1 MGALH
6 FIIRAKRA
14 GVWARTKDHSRG
26 EIGVDGLEILDIL
39 GDNEEEH
46 GGRGRGKRVK
56 EKRMR
61 KEDREEN
68 NKEREER
75 KENGEL
81 RKEKGE
87 LRKENGEWR
96 KENREK
102 RKEKGERKNES
113 NTFCKRA

>member
-75 KENGEL
+75 KENGE
-81 RKEKGE
+81 R
-87 LRKENGEWR
+87 
-96 KENREK
+96 
-102 RKEKGERKNES
+102 RKEKGERRKEKGE
-113 NTFCKRA
+113 KRKRKRKRKRKKKEK

>member
-1 MGALH
+1 MGAH
-6 FIIRAKRA
+6 KRLLE
-14 GVWARTKDHSRG
+14 G
-26 EIGVDGLEILDIL
+26 EIGIDGLEILDIL

-75 KENGEL
+75 KENGER
-81 RKEKGE
+81 RKEKRE
-87 LRKENGEWR
+87 RK
-96 KENREK
+96 
-102 RKEKGERKNES
+102 RKNES
-113 NTFCKRA
+113 NTFCKLQKGMTNS

>member
-1 MGALH
+1 MGALP

-26 EIGVDGLEILDIL
+26 EIGVDGGDGIEILDIL

-75 KENGEL
+75 KE
-81 RKEKGE
+81 KGE
-87 LRKENGEWR
+87 R
-96 KENREK
+96 
-102 RKEKGERKNES
+102 RKEKGERRKEKGE
-113 NTFCKRA
+113 KRKRKKKEK

>member
-1 MGALH
+1 MGALP

-75 KENGEL
+75 ME
-81 RKEKGE
+81 R
-87 LRKENGEWR
+87 GEWR
-96 KENREK
+96 KKNGER
-102 RKEKGERKNES
+102 RMEKGERGRERERERKNES

>member
-14 GVWARTKDHSRG
+14 GVWARTKDNSRG
-26 EIGVDGLEILDIL
+26 EIGVDGLEILDII

-81 RKEKGE
+81 RKE
-87 LRKENGEWR
+87 NGEWR
-96 KENREK
+96 KEKRER
-102 RKEKGERKNES
+102 RKEKGEGERKRKNES

>member
-1 MGALH
+1 MGALP

-14 GVWARTKDHSRG
+14 GVWARTKDYSRG

-75 KENGEL
+75 KE
-81 RKEKGE
+81 K
-87 LRKENGEWR
+87 GEWR
-96 KENREK
+96 KENGER
-102 RKEKGERKNES
+102 RKEKRERKNES

>member
-1 MGALH
+1 MKALP

-14 GVWARTKDHSRG
+14 GVWAHTKDHARG

-75 KENGEL
+75 ME
-81 RKEKGE
+81 R
-87 LRKENGEWR
+87 GEWR
-96 KENREK
+96 KKNGERRMEKGERGREK
-102 RKEKGERKNES
+102 KRERKNES

>member
-1 MGALH
+1 MRALP

-14 GVWARTKDHSRG
+14 GVWAHTKDHSRG

-81 RKEKGE
+81 RKENGE
-87 LRKENGEWR
+87 LRKRRMERGEWR
-96 KENREK
+96 KEKGEK
-102 RKEKGERKNES
+102 RKRKRKRKKKEK
-113 NTFCKRA
+113 

>member
-1 MGALH
+1 MFLTVVYISKRQDGGVT
-6 FIIRAKRA
+6 FYYTCERA

-75 KENGEL
+75 KE
-81 RKEKGE
+81 
-87 LRKENGEWR
+87 
-96 KENREK
+96 
-102 RKEKGERKNES
+102 KGERRKES

>member
-1 MGALH
+1 MGALP

-75 KENGEL
+75 EE

-87 LRKENGEWR
+87 RRMEKGER
-96 KENREK
+96 
-102 RKEKGERKNES
+102 RKEKGERRKEKRERKNES

>member
-14 GVWARTKDHSRG
+14 SVWARTKDYSRG

-46 GGRGRGKRVK
+46 GERGRGKMVK

-75 KENGEL
+75 KEKGERRMERGER
-81 RKEKGE
+81 RKEKE
-87 LRKENGEWR
+87 
-96 KENREK
+96 
-102 RKEKGERKNES
+102 KEKGKMS
-113 NTFCKRA
+113 LTHSAKGHDK

>member
-1 MGALH
+1 MGALP

-26 EIGVDGLEILDIL
+26 EIGVDGVDGIEILDIL

-75 KENGEL
+75 KEKGER

-87 LRKENGEWR
+87 R
-96 KENREK
+96 
-102 RKEKGERKNES
+102 ERKNES

>member
-1 MGALH
+1 MFLTVIYILKRRDGALP

-56 EKRMR
+56 EKRM
-61 KEDREEN
+61 
-68 NKEREER
+68 
-75 KENGEL
+75 
-81 RKEKGE
+81 
-87 LRKENGEWR
+87 
-96 KENREK
+96 K
-102 RKEKGERKNES
+102 RLKDKKDGGYIG
-113 NTFCKRA
+113 